1 MSRTIYKYTVEVLK
15 KVSFNPK
22 LFKREL
28 EKASKKLL
36 PHEYIELMIWAK
48 NFKFQVGILRLELM
62 GTSWV
67 PPGGRG
73 CLLVLGG
80 SRVPSGHLL
89 GASH

>member
-36 PHEYIELMIWAK
+36 PHEYTEFNDLGKEL
-48 NFKFQVGILRLELM
+48 
-62 GTSWV
+62 
-67 PPGGRG
+67 
-73 CLLVLGG
+73 
-80 SRVPSGHLL
+80 
-89 GASH
+89 